1 MRAFKVQG
9 PRPQLHSSG
18 PLHEV
23 FQNLDWPSTR
33 SSANFEVQELHQL
46 NSYVCTA
53 QLVLLSLCA
62 FEEVVGN
69 TVS

>member
-1 MRAFKVQG
+1 MRAFKVKS

-18 PLHEV
+18 PLHDI
-23 FQNLDWPSTR
+23 FQNLDWPFTR
-33 SSANFEVQELHQL
+33 SSANFKIQEQL

-62 FEEVVGN
+62 FEEVVEK
-69 TVS
+69 TAS